1 MYDVQDDDT
10 FECVSKLTFTP
21 SPEENN
27 KEVYCQAINNVMDE
41 ALEDKMDLVV
51 ECKLNT
57 IIQEENIFDIISRC
71 SSSNYQRW
79 K

>member
-1 MYDVQDDDT
+1 
-10 FECVSKLTFTP
+10 
-21 SPEENN
+21 
-27 KEVYCQAINNVMDE
+27 MDE